1 MQPAPYALDMSG
13 TTALY
18 APPILMLQPPTGRRA
33 TRPRRPPWAPISK
46 PACGRDRCRSSGSLY
61 TSPCLID
68 CLLRSRSIDTTPRR
82 LSAHSYRVAPAD
94 HPVAVPEKYGS
105 AGNERPKT
113 RFLANNF
120 GNGGPMFG
128 PLCRITSNYTV
139 DIFTMDLARYSYRW
153 RKFSQV
159 GQTYHWYTWDLYIHT
174 YNCLWQSAAPR
185 SEPASQ
191 INAAVW

>member
-1 MQPAPYALDMSG
+1 MQPAPYALGMSG

-33 TRPRRPPWAPISK
+33 TRPRRPPRAPISK

-61 TSPCLID
+61 TSPCRID
-68 CLLRSRSIDTTPRR
+68 CLLRSRSIHTTPRR

-120 GNGGPMFG
+120 GNGGHMFG
-128 PLCRITSNYTV
+128 PLCGIMRNYTA
-139 DIFTMDLARYSYRW
+139 DIFTIDLAGYNYR
-153 RKFSQV
+153 
-159 GQTYHWYTWDLYIHT
+159 
-174 YNCLWQSAAPR
+174 
-185 SEPASQ
+185 
-191 INAAVW
+191 